1 MSALTAPP
9 RQPPIQTRHTSLTT
23 LLLDQLVYAT
33 RELWRG
39 RVAFIFTFLFPLTW
53 LLVLGFIAGNATISP
68 TSHVRMMQYVTPTA
82 GVMGVLYGAYPT
94 VAASLADARE
104 RGLLKRFRGTP
115 VPAWVYL
122 AGRIGA
128 AVLSAIASLVLM
140 LAVGVLGYDV
150 QIQWRTALATL
161 VTVVLAIAAF
171 AAAGLAVASL
181 TRSAAMSQAV
191 AISTA
196 VVVAFLS
203 GVMVWGDLPGWAD
216 RIAGFFPLKPFNDAL
231 RDQFD
236 PFGTGAGWDL
246 GALAVI
252 GAWAVGAAL
261 VAARS
266 FRWAPAV
273 EGPRLGRR
281 RQPAAVEAPEAPV
294 GTEAIH
300 GAAALTADLAGRPS
314 EAAMVQAQALWAT
327 RGALRDLGWVFFA
340 VAMPVGLY
348 AFIASVIRGQAPSGP
363 LPYAV
368 ELAAGM
374 IAWGVVVNC
383 FVNLPEAVAR
393 ARDQGILKRLQ
404 GAPLPAYAY
413 LAGRLLSVLAIVW
426 VTAALV
432 LVIGRPWFDLRPT
445 AAGLP
450 LAAAVLVL
458 GSGSLAACGF
468 LMAALLPNSRAV
480 TAVGLGI
487 ALPLAFFSNVFA
499 ISATPSWMTTVGA
512 FFPLEHLAKALSLAF
527 APGGATVSWSALG
540 VMTAWLLGAGFLAAR
555 RGLAPHS

>member
-1 MSALTAPP
+1 MSAPTTTLKQP
-9 RQPPIQTRHTSLTT
+9 RVDARHTGLAV
-23 LLLDQLVYAT
+23 LLAGQLVYAV

-53 LLVLGFIAGNATISP
+53 LLVLGFIAGNATVSP
-68 TSHVRMMQYVTPTA
+68 TSSVRMMQYVAPTA
-82 GVMGVLYGAYPT
+82 GVMGILYGSYPT

-104 RGLLKRFRGTP
+104 RGILKRIRGTP

-128 AVLSAIASLVLM
+128 AVVFALGSLLLM
-140 LAVGVLGYDV
+140 LLVGVLAYDV
-150 QIQWRTALATL
+150 QIQWHTALASL

-196 VVVAFLS
+196 IVVAFLS
-203 GVMVWGDLPGWAD
+203 GVMVWGDLPDWAD
-216 RIAGFFPLKPFNDAL
+216 RISGVLPLKPLNDAL

-252 GAWAVGAAL
+252 GAWAVGAAI
-261 VAARS
+261 VAARA
-266 FRWAPAV
+266 FRWEPAA
-273 EGPRLGRR
+273 ESESRAGRR
-281 RQPAAVEAPEAPV
+281 PPAAVATPELPTAPETTRVATVPLLAR
-294 GTEAIH
+294 G
-300 GAAALTADLAGRPS
+300 AGRPS
-314 EAAMVQAQALWAT
+314 ELALARGQTGWAT

-348 AFIASVIRGQAPSGP
+348 AFMASIIRGQAGTST
-363 LPYAV
+363 LYAV

-374 IAWGVVVNC
+374 VAWGAVVNC

-393 ARDQGILKRLQ
+393 ARDGGILKRLQ
-404 GAPLPAYAY
+404 GTPLPMRAY
-413 LAGRLLSVLAIVW
+413 LAGRVASVLGIVW
-426 VTAALV
+426 ATAALV
-432 LVIGRPWFDLRPT
+432 LIVGRLWFDLKPT
-445 AAGLP
+445 LAGLP
-450 LAAAVLVL
+450 LAAAVLAL
-458 GSGSLAACGF
+458 GAGSLAACGF
-468 LMAALLPNSRAV
+468 LMTSLLPNAKAV

-499 ISATPSWMTTVGA
+499 ISVTPSWMTTVGA
-512 FFPLEHLAKALSLAF
+512 FFPLEHLAKALSLAID
-527 APGGATVSWSALG
+527 PGGATVSWTALG
-540 VMTAWLLGAGFLAAR
+540 VMSAWLVGAGFLALR
-555 RGLAPHS
+555 RGLAPRA

>member
-1 MSALTAPP
+1 MSAVTAPT
-9 RQPPIQTRHTSLTT
+9 RQSPIQTRHTNLAT
-23 LLLDQLVYAT
+23 LLLGQLAYAT

-82 GVMGVLYGAYPT
+82 GVMGVLYGSYPT

-104 RGLLKRFRGTP
+104 RGILKRFRGTP

-128 AVLSAIASLVLM
+128 AVVFAIASLVLM

-150 QIQWRTALATL
+150 QIQWRTAVATL

-216 RIAGFFPLKPFNDAL
+216 RVAGFFPLKPFNDAL

-236 PFGTGAGWDL
+236 PFGNGAGWDL

-252 GAWAVGAAL
+252 GAWAAGAAL

-266 FRWAPAV
+266 FRWSPADY
-273 EGPRLGRR
+273 GPRRSRR
-281 RQPAAVEAPEAPV
+281 HEPGAMEDPEPPV
-294 GTEAIH
+294 GGASPH
-300 GAAALTADLAGRPS
+300 AAALRADVAGRPS

-348 AFIASVIRGQAPSGP
+348 AFIASIIRGQVPSGP

-374 IAWGVVVNC
+374 IAWGAVVNC

-393 ARDQGILKRLQ
+393 ARDQGILKRLD
-404 GAPLPAYAY
+404 GTPLPTSAY

-426 VTAALV
+426 ATAALV
-432 LVIGRPWFDLRPT
+432 LVIGRLWFDLRPT
-445 AAGLP
+445 VGGLP

-468 LMAALLPNSRAV
+468 LMTALLPNSKAV

-487 ALPLAFFSNVFA
+487 SLPLAFFSNVFA

-512 FFPLEHLAKALSLAF
+512 FFPLEHLAKTLSLAF
-527 APGGATVSWSALG
+527 APEGATVSWSALG
-540 VMTAWLLGAGFLAAR
+540 VMTAWLVGAGFLAAR
-555 RGLAPHS
+555 RGLARHS